1 MNTLLVFFA
10 LPVATI
16 ILAIVL
22 QKILK
27 CPLLVG
33 ATFFAIYLIVAFIIS
48 PSGTLL
54 ILAILYSFLAY
65 ITAVITCIICKI
77 NSRFGNIIGDCVTSC
92 NVCGDNNDSRT
103 GNNLVTANNNCN
115 SGNNVATVRI
125 IDSRNNNCLTN
136 ANNSVTTVTTTTGAG
151 TLNTTSNTFS
161 QGRCNNVCTCGR
173 TCNRR

>member
-1 MNTLLVFFA
+1 MNVLLLFFA

-33 ATFFAIYLIVAFIIS
+33 ATFFAIYLIAVFIIS

-54 ILAILYSFLAY
+54 ILAILYSILAY
-65 ITAVITCIICKI
+65 VTALLTCIICRL
-77 NSRFGNIIGDCVTSC
+77 NSRFGNILGRCTNSC
-92 NVCGDNNDSRT
+92 DICGNSSDNDNIVANA
-103 GNNLVTANNNCN
+103 NNTANNI
-115 SGNNVATVRI
+115 ATVRI

-136 ANNSVTTVTTTTGAG
+136 NNNSVTTVTTTTGAG
-151 TLNTTSNTFS
+151 PLNTTSNTFS
-161 QGRCNNVCTCGR
+161 QGRCNSICTCSR
-173 TCNRR
+173 NNCNRRCQ

>member
-1 MNTLLVFFA
+1 MNILLVFFA

-33 ATFFAIYLIVAFIIS
+33 ATFFAIYLIVAFVIA

-54 ILAILYSFLAY
+54 IYAILYSILAY
-65 ITAVITCIICKI
+65 VTAVLTCVICKLI
-77 NSRFGNIIGDCVTSC
+77 RKFGNVIGDCAGSC
-92 NVCGDNNDSRT
+92 NMCGGDNNNLNLANINSNN
-103 GNNLVTANNNCN
+103 GNNI
-115 SGNNVATVRI
+115 ATVRI
-125 IDSRNNNCLTN
+125 IDSRNNNCLMPS
-136 ANNSVTTVTTTTGAG
+136 NSVTTVTTTSGNG
-151 TLNTTSNTFS
+151 PLNTTSNTYS
-161 QGRCNNVCTCGR
+161 QGRGNNVCTCGR

>member
-1 MNTLLVFFA
+1 MNLLLIFFA

-33 ATFFAIYLIVAFIIS
+33 ATFFAIYLIAAFIIS

-54 ILAILYSFLAY
+54 ILAILYGILAY
-65 ITAVITCIICKI
+65 VTAVLTCVICRL
-77 NSRFGNIIGDCVTSC
+77 NSRFGNILGGCTNSC
-92 NVCGDNNDSRT
+92 DICGNDNSS
-103 GNNLVTANNNCN
+103 NNSNIVANPTNA
-115 SGNNVATVRI
+115 NNVATVRI
-125 IDSRNNNCLTN
+125 IDSRNNNCLTS

-151 TLNTTSNTFS
+151 PLNTTSNTFS